1 MRPLF
6 KLLFGLSLV
15 LLWVPILAYAA
26 GSTPR
31 IESITLRN
39 FGYVIGDPVDYD
51 VLVTVPDGYALETEH
66 LPMPGPLNEWLD
78 IRALNWTKADT
89 QGETQYRLR
98 LTYQIF
104 KGVRQPEKLTIPALP
119 IRFRGQAPLEVQ
131 TQPMDIAIAPI
142 IPPDVSDEN
151 VEIRE
156 SAAPEPLPIGPH
168 PLRFTA
174 YLAGA
179 LAVLA
184 ILACRYG
191 WLPFFAKATPPF
203 ARALRDLR
211 KLNRKQA
218 DAEAYRTAVRL
229 LHRALDDTAG
239 FRLFAGELEIF
250 LATHPAFTELR
261 DELNHFFALSRRI
274 FYTAPD
280 APIPADSPLERLETL
295 CRRCTA
301 AERRST

>member
-6 KLLFGLSLV
+6 KLLFGLSPV
-15 LLWVPILAYAA
+15 LLWAAILAYAA

-31 IESITLRN
+31 IESITPRN

-51 VLVTVPDGYALETEH
+51 VRVTVPDGYALEAEH
-66 LPMPGPLNEWLD
+66 LPVPGPINEWLD
-78 IRALNWTKADT
+78 IRAVNWTKVDT
-89 QGETQYRLR
+89 QDETQYRLR

-131 TQPMDIAIAPI
+131 TQPRDIAIAPI
-142 IPPDVSDEN
+142 IPPEVSGEN

-156 SAAPEPLPIGPH
+156 SVGPEPLPIGPH

-174 YLAGA
+174 YLAGT

-184 ILACRYG
+184 ILARRYG
-191 WLPFFAKATPPF
+191 WLPFFARTTPPF
-203 ARALRDLR
+203 ARALRQLR
-211 KLNRKQA
+211 KLNRKRG

-250 LATHPAFTELR
+250 LAAHPAFTELR
-261 DELNHFFALSRRI
+261 DELNHFFALSRRV

-280 APIPADSPLERLETL
+280 APIPSDAPLERLETL
-295 CRRCTA
+295 CRRCIA
-301 AERRST
+301 AERRSA

>member
-6 KLLFGLSLV
+6 KLIFGLSPV
-15 LLWVPILAYAA
+15 LLWAPILACAA
-26 GSTPR
+26 GSTPHV
-31 IESITLRN
+31 ESTVLRN
-39 FGYVIGDPVDYD
+39 FGYVIGDLVGYD

-66 LPMPGPLNEWLD
+66 LPVPGPLNEWLD
-78 IRALNWTKADT
+78 IRTVNWTKADT
-89 QGETQYRLR
+89 QGGTQYRLR

-119 IRFRGQAPLEVQ
+119 IRFRGQTQMEVQ
-131 TQPMDIAIAPI
+131 TQPWNIAIAPI
-142 IPPDVSDEN
+142 IPSDISDEN
-151 VEIRE
+151 IKIPE
-156 SAAPEPLPIGPH
+156 SVGPEPLPIGPH
-168 PLRFTA
+168 PLRFTS

-184 ILACRYG
+184 ILALRYG
-191 WLPFFAKATPPF
+191 WLPFFAKTTPPF
-203 ARALRDLR
+203 ARALRELR
-211 KLNRKQA
+211 KLNRKRG
-218 DAEAYRTAVRL
+218 DVEAYRAAVRL

-239 FRLFAGELEIF
+239 FRLFAGELELF
-250 LATHPAFTELR
+250 LAAHPAFAELR
-261 DELNHFFALSRRI
+261 DELNHFFALSRRV

-295 CRRCTA
+295 CRRCIA